1 MSMDDFNKYLENVVE
16 ENKSQTIAKETG
28 QETVMVVQNCN
39 EYSLNQDNNNKDK
52 RSNSKYTQKV
62 KLEQYGH
69 GVREAVDFKFLFW

>member
-1 MSMDDFNKYLENVVE
+1 MDDCNIYLENVFE

-28 QETVMVVQNCN
+28 QETISVVKNCN
-39 EYSLNQDNNNKDK
+39 EHSQNQDNNNKDK

>member
-1 MSMDDFNKYLENVVE
+1 MDDCNICLENVFE

-28 QETVMVVQNCN
+28 QETISVVKNCN
-39 EYSLNQDNNNKDK
+39 EHSQNQNNNNKDK